1 MSAGCSSY
9 ELLRCLVRR
18 TPEAA
23 GAIKE
28 LAEKV
33 DDWESLLA
41 LAREHRIST
50 LLYRQLPELGESV
63 PVAVREQLR
72 TEYQR
77 NILQT
82 LANAAEL
89 VQLLKEFDS
98 QSIFAMPFKGI
109 VLAASVYGD
118 LAARP
123 AGDLDVLIHYRSLE
137 AATRILR
144 ERGFELTTEANAD
157 GSPAVPDYFEFNFV
171 RPADGMVVELR
182 WRLELTQP
190 RFRRNLGMDWVWPGR
205 RTATLAGAQVPDM
218 NPEVTLLVLCMHG
231 SKHVW
236 SRLIWVCDV
245 AQLLAAR
252 PGLDW
257 KETFAQ
263 AKRHGLSRA
272 LALGVLLSHRITGV
286 PVPPAVLKN
295 LGADSAISA
304 LAMHI
309 DENLFDA
316 PGSLPLS
323 RVPYNLRLLDFSDR
337 ARLILSA
344 EYWRPNDRDIE
355 AFPLP
360 KPLYPLYFLIRPI
373 RILRNR
379 SPRR

>member
-1 MSAGCSSY
+1 
-9 ELLRCLVRR
+9 
-18 TPEAA
+18 
-23 GAIKE
+23 
-28 LAEKV
+28 
-33 DDWESLLA
+33 
-41 LAREHRIST
+41 
-50 LLYRQLPELGESV
+50 
-63 PVAVREQLR
+63 
-72 TEYQR
+72 
-77 NILQT
+77 
-82 LANAAEL
+82 
-89 VQLLKEFDS
+89 
-98 QSIFAMPFKGI
+98 
-109 VLAASVYGD
+109 
-118 LAARP
+118 
-123 AGDLDVLIHYRSLE
+123 
-137 AATRILR
+137 
-144 ERGFELTTEANAD
+144 
-157 GSPAVPDYFEFNFV
+157 
-171 RPADGMVVELR
+171 MVVELR